1 MQDYFIC
8 VPILI
13 SYLVKPSVK
22 LGEEFKVLINSAS
35 NRPMGAKYGNSST
48 NLDYFEIF
56 KELTFD
62 KLKSDQYD
70 FVIAPETYFSEGY
83 GENLEYFEYTKLH
96 DSLNNFLNKFKNTN
110 LISGIQFFQL
120 YQNEENKPS
129 KTANFVRDNLWV
141 DYYNSSINFSADKG
155 FEYNHKA
162 KLVVGSEYMPL
173 KSFLEP
179 LIGNVMID
187 LGGATVSKGIQ
198 HPSDRKLFK
207 HINKDLKTIPIVC
220 YETIYGEYVADYV
233 DMGANFITVITNDAW
248 WFDSPGHRHLVSYA
262 RLRAIENRRY
272 VVRSANSGVSTIINE
287 VGEYK
292 AKLPFDDKGTL
303 SGKAYTI
310 DKRTFYS
317 KNGDYIARICIL
329 ISVLLLLISFSKLKK

>member
-1 MQDYFIC
+1 MIKEDFMLDYFRVIIMYS
-8 VPILI
+8 ILI
-13 SYLVKPSVK
+13 SILVKPTVK
-22 LGEEFKVLINSAS
+22 LGEEFKVLITQPRIDPWSTKN
-35 NRPMGAKYGNSST
+35 GNSQT

-70 FVIAPETYFSEGY
+70 FIIAPETYFSEGY
-83 GENLEYFEYTKLH
+83 GENLEYFEYTKLY

-179 LIGNVMID
+179 LLEM
-187 LGGATVSKGIQ
+187 
-198 HPSDRKLFK
+198 
-207 HINKDLKTIPIVC
+207 
-220 YETIYGEYVADYV
+220 
-233 DMGANFITVITNDAW
+233 
-248 WFDSPGHRHLVSYA
+248 
-262 RLRAIENRRY
+262 
-272 VVRSANSGVSTIINE
+272 
-287 VGEYK
+287 
-292 AKLPFDDKGTL
+292 
-303 SGKAYTI
+303 
-310 DKRTFYS
+310 
-317 KNGDYIARICIL
+317 
-329 ISVLLLLISFSKLKK
+329 